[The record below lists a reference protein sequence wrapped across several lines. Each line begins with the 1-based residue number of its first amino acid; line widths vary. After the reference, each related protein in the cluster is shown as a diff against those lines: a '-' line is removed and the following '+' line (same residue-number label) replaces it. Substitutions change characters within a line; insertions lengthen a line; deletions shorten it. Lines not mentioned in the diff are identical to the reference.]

1 MPVASCRSRVPL
13 FLSFFAGSVF
23 FPSPAEMVRDCGKM
37 ALLDRLLNRLL
48 PGGHKVLIFSQVGCT
63 FALWV

>member
-1 MPVASCRSRVPL
+1 L